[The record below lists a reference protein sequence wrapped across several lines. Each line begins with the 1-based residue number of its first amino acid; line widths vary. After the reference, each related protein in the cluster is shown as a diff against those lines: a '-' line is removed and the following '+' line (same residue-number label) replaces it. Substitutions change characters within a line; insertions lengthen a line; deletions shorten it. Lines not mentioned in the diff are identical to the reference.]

1 MKLVGAHI
9 MQKRCSYNVNS
20 KINVDVSDGLVNGAI
35 GTIVNV
41 INNDKNVVNTILVH
55 FDNETVGLKCIQT
68 SSYRHIYDNAVP
80 ICKLEVQFLARGK
93 KVLTQVT

>member
-68 SSYRHIYDNAVP
+68 SSYRHI
-80 ICKLEVQFLARGK
+80 
-93 KVLTQVT
+93 